1 MGHSPLKTKVISMK
15 LFGTDG
21 IRGTFNQHPMT
32 VETALR
38 VGQAV
43 AATFATPSKH
53 TVIIGRDTRQ
63 SGQALSSALA
73 AGVMS
78 MGAHVA
84 LAGVIP
90 TPGVAFLTAAH
101 DEAALGVVISAS
113 HNPFEDNGIKLFN
126 EDGFKFDEAVEARIE
141 ALVADTDAL
150 QSHLK
155 AASTVGTMNHIPH
168 AATRYLGF
176 LKEACPVDISGLRLV
191 ADASNGAASSL
202 VEPLLRGAGA
212 ELTLINATPNGINI
226 NAGCGSEHPDEVQA
240 LVTSSGASAG
250 LAFDGDA
257 DRLICVDETGEIV
270 SGDQVI
276 AIVAEYYRTQ
286 GILANDT
293 VVTTVMSNMGLSACL
308 EEKGVTHTKSA
319 VGDRHVMLAMKEQGA
334 VVGGEDSGHMIF
346 LDRHTTGDGLLSALL
361 LLTVL
366 KETGKPLSELKQAMT
381 VFPQVLINVDVAE
394 KKPLEELTAVPKAI
408 DEAEKALNGKGRTL
422 VRYSGT
428 QKMLRVMVEGE
439 DADLTRYWAEA
450 IAEAVRQEIG

>member
-1 MGHSPLKTKVISMK
+1 MK

-21 IRGTFNQHPMT
+21 IRGTFNKEPMT

-53 TVIIGRDTRQ
+53 TVVIGRDTRQ
-63 SGQALSSALA
+63 SGQALTSALA

-101 DEAALGVVISAS
+101 DEAAVGVVISAS
-113 HNPFEDNGIKLFN
+113 HNPFEDNGIKLFDEN
-126 EDGFKFDEAVEARIE
+126 GYKFDTSVESGIE
-141 ALVADTDAL
+141 SLVADSEAL
-150 QSHLK
+150 ITRRE
-155 AASTVGTMNHIPH
+155 ASSSVGSMNHIPH
-168 AATRYLGF
+168 AVTRYLGF
-176 LKEACPVDISGLRLV
+176 LKEACPVDLSGLNLV

-202 VEPLLRGAGA
+202 VEPLLKGAGA
-212 ELTLINATPNGINI
+212 ELTLINAAPNGINI
-226 NAGCGSEHPDEVQA
+226 NAGCGSEHPEEVQA
-240 LVTSSGASAG
+240 LVTSAGARAG

-276 AIVAEYYRTQ
+276 AIVAGHYRTH
-286 GILANDT
+286 GLLANDT

-308 EEKGVTHTKSA
+308 KEQGISHTKSA

-366 KETGKPLSELKQAMT
+366 AETGKPLSELKQTMT
-381 VFPQVLINVDVAE
+381 VFPQMLINVDVSE
-394 KKPLEELTAVPKAI
+394 KKPLEELTEVPKAI

-439 DADLTRYWAEA
+439 DAELTRYWAEA
-450 IAEAVRQEIG
+450 IAEAVRREIG

>member
-1 MGHSPLKTKVISMK
+1 MK

-21 IRGTFNQHPMT
+21 IRGTFNIEPMT
-32 VETALR
+32 VATALR

-63 SGQALSSALA
+63 SGQALTSALA
-73 AGVMS
+73 SGVMS
-78 MGAHVA
+78 MGANVA

-90 TPGVAFLTAAH
+90 TPGVAFLTASH
-101 DEAALGVVISAS
+101 DEAAVGVVISAS
-113 HNPFEDNGIKLFN
+113 HNPFEDNGIKLFDEN
-126 EDGFKFDEAVEARIE
+126 GFKFNESVETCLEILVQDSE
-141 ALVADTDAL
+141 ALQARRE
-150 QSHLK
+150 
-155 AASTVGTMNHIPH
+155 ASTTVGTMHHIPH
-168 AATRYLGF
+168 AASRYLDF
-176 LKEACPVDISGLRLV
+176 LKKACHIDLSGLHLV

-202 VEPLLRGAGA
+202 VEPLLKGAGA
-212 ELTLINATPNGINI
+212 ALTLINAAPSGTNI
-226 NAGCGSEHPDEVQA
+226 NAGCGSEHPEEVQA
-240 LVTSSGASAG
+240 LVTSTKAHAG

-257 DRLICVDETGEIV
+257 DRLICVDETGEVV

-276 AIVAEYYRTQ
+276 AIVAGHYRTK
-286 GILANDT
+286 GLLASGT

-308 EEKGVTHTKSA
+308 AEQGIAHIKSA
-319 VGDRHVMLAMKEQGA
+319 VGDRHVMLAMKEKGA

-366 KETGKPLSELKQAMT
+366 VETGKPLSQLKQAMT
-381 VFPQVLINVDVAE
+381 VFPQVLINVDVSE
-394 KKPLEELTAVPKAI
+394 KKPMEELTEIPRAI
-408 DEAEKALNGKGRTL
+408 QDAEKALNGKGRTL

-439 DADLTRYWAEA
+439 DAELTHHWAET
-450 IAEAVRQEIG
+450 IAEAVRREIGTR

>member
-1 MGHSPLKTKVISMK
+1 MK

-21 IRGTFNQHPMT
+21 IRGKFNMEPMT

-43 AATFATPSKH
+43 AASFVTPEKN

-63 SGQALSSALA
+63 SGQALTSALA
-73 AGVMS
+73 SGIMS
-78 MGAHVA
+78 MGANVA

-90 TPGVAFLTAAH
+90 TPGVAFLTAT
-101 DEAALGVVISAS
+101 EETAAVGVVISAS

-126 EDGFKFDEAVEARIE
+126 GDGYKFDETVEQSLE
-141 ALVADTDAL
+141 ALIGDIQTLTAKREAITGI
-150 QSHLK
+150 
-155 AASTVGTMNHIPH
+155 GTMHHISD
-168 AATRYLGF
+168 AVNRYLSF
-176 LKEACPVDISGLRLV
+176 LNNACPVDLSGLRLV
-191 ADASNGAASSL
+191 ADASNGASSAL
-202 VEPLLRGAGA
+202 VETLLKGAGA
-212 ELTLINATPNGINI
+212 ELTLINASPNGINI
-226 NAGCGSEHPDEVQA
+226 NAGCGSEHPEHVQDK
-240 LVTSSGASAG
+240 VTSSGAHAG

-257 DRLICVDETGEIV
+257 DRLICVDEKGEVV

-276 AIVAEYYRTQ
+276 AIVAEHYRCK
-286 GILANDT
+286 GILANNT

-308 EEKGVTHTKSA
+308 EKQGVSHIKSS
-319 VGDRHVMLAMKEQGA
+319 VGDRHVMLSMKEKGA

-366 KETGKPLSELKQAMT
+366 VETGKPLSELKQTMT
-381 VFPQVLINVDVAE
+381 VFPQVLINVDVSE
-394 KKPLEELTAVPKAI
+394 KKPLDSLTEVPKAI
-408 DEAEKALNGKGRTL
+408 HDAEIALAGKGRTL

-439 DADLTRYWAEA
+439 DADLTRRCAEE
-450 IAEAVRQEIG
+450 IADAVRLELG